1 MDDRS
6 LLLNHSS
13 QPNSLAETMQLASLQ
28 ISLPNKGFR
37 ILNIKLNDTVESLI
51 DNLVG
56 NSNGM
61 RYYGLRLRHMNT
73 KEIIWLAMREFDMT
87 FSFVFGQKCKCCF

>member
-6 LLLNHSS
+6 LSLNHSS
-13 QPNSLAETMQLASLQ
+13 QSNSIADTMLQLASLQ

-37 ILNIKLNDTVESLI
+37 ILNIKLNDTVENLI

-56 NSNGM
+56 NANGM
-61 RYYGLRLRHMNT
+61 RYYGLRLRHINT
-73 KEIIWLAMREFDMT
+73 KEVIWLAMRKF
-87 FSFVFGQKCKCCF
+87 K